1 MSGYV
6 IGVDTGATKSHLA
19 LFDTNGKL
27 VDFDQWGPLNHE
39 VLPGSFAQFEEEL
52 GQFVGRTLAK
62 NNIDMRQVSY
72 AVLGIA
78 GVDTKLQHS
87 IVSEILTRI
96 GFGKFTL
103 ANDAFL
109 GIPAG
114 NPKGIGI
121 CAINGTGSTLA
132 GINGEGRMLQ
142 IGGVGFISADYGGG
156 GMMGEIVISYV
167 YRELFRKGE
176 PTCMTPVLLNKLG
189 ISDKYDFVD
198 RIYEKIDDG
207 SLNIPDCGR
216 MLVEAVSEGYKLAA
230 KIIRDIGTGYAGGI
244 SCMIDEMGFGHD
256 EDVHIVL
263 AGSVFVKSKA
273 PLVLDS
279 VKEALYAS
287 NPNHRIVYRLL
298 DVPPVAGA
306 VVWALN
312 MLGDNGDS
320 YERVCSQ
327 LKMEP

>member
-1 MSGYV
+1 LGGYV
-6 IGVDTGATKSHLA
+6 IGIDTGATKSHLA
-19 LFDTNGKL
+19 LFDTGGKL
-27 VDFDQWGPLNHE
+27 VDFGHWGPLNHE

-52 GQFVGRTLAK
+52 VCFVGRVLA
-62 NNIDMRQVSY
+62 NHNIDMRQVSY
-72 AVLGIA
+72 SVLGIA
-78 GVDTKLQHS
+78 GVDTKMQHG
-87 IVSEILTRI
+87 IVSEILKRI

-114 NPKGIGI
+114 TPGGVGI

-156 GMMGEIVISYV
+156 GMMGEIVISSV

-176 PTCMTPVLLNKLG
+176 ATCMTPALLKKLG

-207 SLNIPDCGR
+207 SLNIPDCAK
-216 MLVEAVSEGYKLAA
+216 MLIDAVIEGDKLAA

-244 SCMIDEMGFGHD
+244 SCMIDEMGFGQD
-256 EDVHIVL
+256 EEVNIVL
-263 AGSVFVKSKA
+263 AGSVFVKSEH
-273 PLVLDS
+273 PLLLDS
-279 VKEALYAS
+279 LKEALAAS
-287 NPNHRIVYRLL
+287 NPGHRIGYRLL
-298 DVPPVAGA
+298 EVPPVAGA

-312 MLGDNGDS
+312 MLGDNGAS
-320 YERVCSQ
+320 YDRVCSQ
-327 LKMEP
+327 FKAPL